1 MCPPICRFADFFGEP
16 ALRTE
21 KAAQDRRAW
30 SGCCSGIRKNSA
42 AASHAEAEFLR
53 IPLPANFRA
62 LSRLKAKLQ
71 TEGNALSPE
80 AGTVDER
87 TEDAGVPV
95 PKTTDCLK

>member
-21 KAAQDRRAW
+21 KATQDRRAW
-30 SGCCSGIRKNSA
+30 SGCCSGIHKNSD

-62 LSRLKAKLQ
+62 LSRLNEQSTALPHRKTAPGKLMVW
-71 TEGNALSPE
+71 ACLRHPP
-80 AGTVDER
+80 A
-87 TEDAGVPV
+87 AAAIPV
-95 PKTTDCLK
+95 

>member
-21 KAAQDRRAW
+21 KATQDRRAC
-30 SGCCSGIRKNSA
+30 SGCCSGIRKNSD

-62 LSRLKAKLQ
+62 LSRLTRYKLNHSHSVAVDDCDCAGI
-71 TEGNALSPE
+71 GNESKGPGGCDGRSL
-80 AGTVDER
+80 
-87 TEDAGVPV
+87 
-95 PKTTDCLK
+95 